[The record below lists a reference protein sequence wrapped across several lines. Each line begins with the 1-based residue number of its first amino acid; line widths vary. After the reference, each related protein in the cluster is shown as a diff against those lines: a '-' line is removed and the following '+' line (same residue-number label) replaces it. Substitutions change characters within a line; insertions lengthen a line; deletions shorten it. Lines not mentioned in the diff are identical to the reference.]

1 MLVLGADKLHSHR
14 SSDIPLRSLDSLGNE
29 IDILANRTA
38 LLVDSLSHNHQQT
51 LVDLLSRIYALI
63 LSADKSLL
71 DSTSFSASIEQLKHL
86 TKHSL
91 ATKELQSVSLQESMI
106 DSLDIADS
114 QNIIA
119 KYFNPSFESLHK
131 ALQYHEDGK
140 TKEAATSTAIAWI
153 CVFTG
158 CLLLYVPDQ
167 PLDPASTRM
176 VQQDRQRK
184 RKLELENKLEA
195 QVKFE
200 LASTGQTSNLRCQ
213 KLQQKLQ
220 ALGDEPHTREVTRP
234 PHSRLAAL
242 QAVFNGLLTSTLQK
256 LPSRDSLESFC
267 QGNST
272 QKSEIGLLR
281 SNIARHISRLS
292 DDNFRTYDDITN
304 PLIAMLRGLDVGL
317 ALLIY
322 AHGLAKM
329 PQEHHSL
336 DYNSV
341 PFLGMRP
348 DYPYGIGL
356 QPTSSLGLQ
365 SRLMYLRTAALVR
378 IVNSASGDP
387 IASLALDIYH
397 SFYMHWKQQ
406 LSESQKE
413 NATKSS
419 LYKYQKSDE
428 HQEESLAD
436 MKEIFTN
443 DENETLQPT
452 RGGCTNSD
460 PRMLSRSIAHIHREM
475 FKGTK
480 TVSQHIL
487 GMLKEAATRLGEVPE
502 NMAEAVCS
510 ALPIG
515 KLLPALILR
524 LGESREQ
531 LQNLSTSERTY
542 NFYTDANLIE
552 VQRLVTLL
560 HNVGRRFSDLKEAW
574 PEHATI
580 GDILRTC
587 NELLDTR
594 YTEPIAKLM
603 TKTEQLHS
611 YIHEWQV
618 VASRKYSAVTL
629 YEQLTSLLVSW
640 RRLELSTWARLL
652 DIEDEKCVIDVE
664 AWWFIAYEV
673 IIAAPLSIV
682 KLGEELGT
690 HVEKL
695 LDTLAEFL
703 RSTSTG
709 HFTLRMQMID
719 CFVGHVEMIEREV
732 QPMRLV
738 ANALR
743 NFLSFYRRF
752 QLPAQEAIQ
761 KGRLILEKE
770 MKEII
775 LMASWK
781 DTNINALRDSAKR
794 SHYKLF
800 KVIRKYRAILAQPVQ
815 MIFERD
821 PADIRD
827 KENPS
832 EDFHPETRTLAADPV
847 ALQICEKA
855 LPGWEAK
862 PARFKGPE
870 ATAIKVTQMAEI
882 PESSVNGA
890 TFLDTYTSILVDGI
904 KSLQR
909 ETPASVTNTNGNV
922 LKHLKARKRRLF
934 MDTLKDIRQMGF
946 NQNMDASAL
955 SRQASLSRIFTDTP
969 AIKNPISGV
978 EIQNAEAYFHRL
990 LDLIPRITASAR
1002 KHSEDLSH
1010 VEVARSISLLK
1021 SMLSV
1026 ILKQR
1031 DTLATSL
1038 TDHERL
1044 AETIDALDSLWVAGK
1059 GKLRRNSIDDTCKF
1073 RILVERLGWLPALL
1087 ETGCTLLEKH
1097 GSLGDIDNTKVIQG
1111 LTVWKQN
1118 TCNILNTHRSLAN
1131 LPEGLSSSLHDQ
1143 IHRQAKDTLERL
1155 RDDLNTWKSECPKTG
1170 FILNQIEPWTD
1181 VTFGGVSQ
1189 ANGNADL
1196 GLAALDKQITQN
1208 LDALLVS
1215 VQGVKTAMA
1224 DIPVS
1229 TKDAAWLI
1237 QSDKSLSKVLK
1248 CFRLGAV
1255 AQSLSEIMSN
1265 IQYVP
1270 IVDGE
1275 ELKVAVASMAMT
1287 LPILRQCCTSQQ
1299 QVLRQYAHLH
1309 RALCKLASVL
1319 AQSLADLV
1327 SQGFC
1332 SPPDSPSSDA
1342 GKTGKLEEG
1351 TGLGEG
1357 GGAEDISKDIQDD
1370 EDLSELAQD
1379 KTLNQDG
1386 DGLENEEDA
1395 VDMDHDELEG
1405 ELEDASGSEG
1415 EERASG
1421 DENGDDEIDEEVGS
1435 VDDLDA
1441 GAVDEKLWDGGE
1453 KELEN
1458 KRETSKG
1465 TGSTQN
1471 DEQSASKSENGDK
1484 EPQEGMADEEE
1495 DQNESEIGGAEEV
1508 VNGVAEEL
1516 DPQRQDKGPLD
1527 LPEEMDID
1535 LDCQSS
1541 SSGLRESELGTDLES
1556 DGEQSD
1562 ESPDAP
1568 EDFEGGDS
1576 SEMEDVP
1583 DLQRPSRA
1591 SDREDDR
1598 AARISDA
1605 SSPVDTEPE
1614 HDSPDQEP
1622 GLLGNQPD
1630 DAVTDLDHLTPSEAQ
1645 GGAQNLDQNDDNE
1658 PPGEASV
1665 EGTKGE
1671 KPSRSNDEDGETA
1684 TREGV
1689 LGQSERRTEESLG
1702 DDPTANEST
1711 GNDAFKMLGDALER
1725 WHRQQ
1730 QQIRNASSENAQPR
1744 AIGNE
1749 ETDHTFEHLKDE
1761 DAEADTQALGAATE
1775 EQAHALDQ
1783 RAMDTE
1789 MRESYDEFPP
1799 DELDPKTL
1807 GDKEDRED
1815 PMAPEA
1821 LSAGGNEQSR
1831 PGAFIGINQ
1840 TQEAQMQDLDIRDSL
1855 EEDEQMLQVDEAS
1868 STANPPP
1875 STTVSA
1881 RSPADARRL
1890 WSHFENLVHPLSL
1903 TLTEQL
1909 RLILT
1914 PTQATKMR
1922 GDFRTGKR
1930 LNIKR
1935 IIPYIASNY
1944 KRDKIWMRR
1953 SVPQKRNYQIMLAVD
1968 DSRSMGESGSG
1979 QLAFEALVLV
1989 SKTLSMLEVGE
2000 ICVVGF
2006 GEDVKVVHAFDDPF
2020 SSAAGI
2026 NILQQLGFQ
2035 QTRTNVRRLVAES
2048 ITLFREAKAKA
2059 PSSSSS
2065 SSTEL
2070 WQLLLIM
2077 SDGLCEDHDE
2087 IRRLVR
2093 QAQEEKIM
2101 IVFVIVDGVK
2111 GESIVDMSQA
2121 VFEDDGSGN
2130 GEQKLKIKRYLEGF
2144 PFIYYLVV
2152 GNVQELPG
2160 ALATAL
2166 RQWFSEVVGQGG

>member
-1 MLVLGADKLHSHR
+1 MLVLGANELHSHR
-14 SSDIPLRSLDSLGNE
+14 SSELPLRSLDSLGNE
-29 IDILANRTA
+29 IGILANRTA
-38 LLVDSLSHNHQQT
+38 LLVDSISHNHQQT
-51 LVDLLSRIYALI
+51 FVDLPSRIYALI
-63 LSADKSLL
+63 LSAHESLL

-86 TKHSL
+86 TKQSL
-91 ATKELQSVSLQESMI
+91 AFKELQSASLQESMI
-106 DSLDIADS
+106 DSLDRADF
-114 QNIIA
+114 QKIIA
-119 KYFNPSFESLHK
+119 NYFSPSLGSLHK
-131 ALQYHEDGK
+131 ALQYHEGGK
-140 TKEAATSTAIAWI
+140 IKEAATSTAIAWI
-153 CVFTG
+153 YVFAG

-167 PLDPASTRM
+167 PLDPASRRI
-176 VQQDRQRK
+176 VEQDRQRK
-184 RKLELENKLEA
+184 RKLELQNKLEA

-213 KLQQKLQ
+213 KLQHKLQ
-220 ALGDEPHTREVTRP
+220 ALEDKPHTREVTRP
-234 PHSRLAAL
+234 PQSRLAAL
-242 QAVFNGLLTSTLQK
+242 QAVFNGLLTSTLRK

-267 QGNST
+267 QENST
-272 QKSEIGLLR
+272 QKSEIELLR
-281 SNIARHISRLS
+281 SNIARHVSRLS
-292 DDNFRTYDDITN
+292 EDNFRTYDDITN

-317 ALLIY
+317 ALLMY

-336 DYNSV
+336 DYNYV

-348 DYPYGIGL
+348 DYPYSIDL
-356 QPTSSLGLQ
+356 QPASSQGLH

-378 IVNSASGDP
+378 TINSASGDR
-387 IASLALDIYH
+387 IASLAREIYH
-397 SFYMHWKQQ
+397 GFYMDWKQQ

-413 NATKSS
+413 IATKSS

-428 HQEESLAD
+428 SQEESLAD
-436 MKEIFTN
+436 IEEIFTN
-443 DENETLQPT
+443 AKNETLQPT
-452 RGGCTNSD
+452 RGGCINGD
-460 PRMLSRSIAHIHREM
+460 PRMLSRSIAQIHREM
-475 FKGTK
+475 FKGTR

-487 GMLKEAATRLGEVPE
+487 GMLKDAATGLGEVPE
-502 NMAEAVCS
+502 DMAEAVCS

-524 LGESREQ
+524 LGESHEQ
-531 LQNLSTSERTY
+531 LQNLSTTTY

-580 GDILRTC
+580 GDVLRTS

-603 TKTEQLHS
+603 TKTEQLHN

-618 VASRKYSAVTL
+618 VASRKYSAITL

-652 DIEDEKCVIDVE
+652 DIEDEKCVVDVE

-673 IIAAPLSIV
+673 IIAAPLSII
-682 KLGEELGT
+682 KSGQELGI
-690 HVEKL
+690 HVEQL

-703 RSTSTG
+703 RTTSIG
-709 HFTLRMQMID
+709 HFKLRMQMVD
-719 CFVGHVEMIEREV
+719 CFVGHVEMIEHEI

-738 ANALR
+738 AGALR

-752 QLPAQEAIQ
+752 QLPVHEAIQ
-761 KGRLILEKE
+761 NGRQVLEKE

-800 KVIRKYRAILAQPVQ
+800 KVIRKYRAILAHPVQ

-821 PADIRD
+821 LADVRE

-832 EDFHPETRTLAADPV
+832 KDFHPETKMLAADPV

-855 LPGWEAK
+855 LPGWDAK
-862 PARFKGPE
+862 PARFKGPQ
-870 ATAIKVTQMAEI
+870 ATAIRVTQMAEI
-882 PESSVNGA
+882 PESSVDGA
-890 TFLDTYTSILVDGI
+890 TFLDTYISILVDGV

-909 ETPASVTNTNGNV
+909 ETRASVTNTNGNV
-922 LKHLKARKRRLF
+922 LKHLKARKRRLLI
-934 MDTLKDIRQMGF
+934 DTLKDIRQMGF
-946 NQNMDASAL
+946 KQNMDASAL
-955 SRQASLSRIFTDTP
+955 SKQASLSRIFTDTP
-969 AIKNPISGV
+969 AIRNSISGV
-978 EIQNAEAYFHRL
+978 EIHTAEAYFHRL
-990 LDLIPRITASAR
+990 LDFIPRITASAR

-1010 VEVARSISLLK
+1010 AEVARSISLLE

-1031 DTLATSL
+1031 DTLANSL
-1038 TDHERL
+1038 TEHERL
-1044 AETIDALDSLWVAGK
+1044 AETIDALNSLWVAGK
-1059 GKLRRNSIDDTCKF
+1059 SQLRRDLIDDTCRF
-1073 RILVERLGWLPALL
+1073 RMVIERLRWLPALL

-1097 GSLGDIDNTKVIQG
+1097 GSLGGVDNTKVIQG

-1131 LPEGLSSSLHDQ
+1131 LPEGLRSSLHDQ
-1143 IHRQAKDTLERL
+1143 VHRQAEETLERL
-1155 RDDLNTWKSECPKTG
+1155 RGDLNTWKSECPKTE

-1181 VTFGGVSQ
+1181 VNFGGVSQ
-1189 ANGNADL
+1189 ANGNAALEL
-1196 GLAALDKQITQN
+1196 GALDKQITQN
-1208 LDALLVS
+1208 IDALLIS
-1215 VQGVKTAMA
+1215 VQAVKTATA
-1224 DIPVS
+1224 DIPIS
-1229 TKDAAWLI
+1229 TGDAAWLI
-1237 QSDKSLSKVLK
+1237 QSDKSLSRVLK
-1248 CFRLGAV
+1248 CFRLAAV
-1255 AQSLSEIMSN
+1255 AQSFNEIMGR
-1265 IQYVP
+1265 IQYIP
-1270 IVDGE
+1270 IVNGG
-1275 ELKVAVASMAMT
+1275 ELKAAAASMAMT

-1309 RALCKLASVL
+1309 RALCKLASLL
-1319 AQSLADLV
+1319 AQSLADLI
-1327 SQGFC
+1327 SRGFC
-1332 SPPDSPSSDA
+1332 SAPDSPPSDA
-1342 GKTGKLEEG
+1342 GKTGILEEG

-1357 GGAEDISKDIQDD
+1357 EGAEDISKDIQDD
-1370 EDLSELAQD
+1370 EDLSELAQN
-1379 KTLNQDG
+1379 KTRNQDG
-1386 DGLENEEDA
+1386 DELENEKDA
-1395 VDMDHDELEG
+1395 VDMDNDELEG
-1405 ELEDASGSEG
+1405 ELGDVSGSEG

-1421 DENGDDEIDEEVGS
+1421 DENGNDEIDDEVGN

-1441 GAVDEKLWDGGE
+1441 GAVDEKLWDGSE

-1465 TGSTQN
+1465 TGTTQN

-1484 EPQEGMADEEE
+1484 EPEEGMADEEGN
-1495 DQNESEIGGAEEV
+1495 QNESEIGGAEDV
-1508 VNGVAEEL
+1508 VNGEAKKL

-1527 LPEEMDID
+1527 LPEEMDIN
-1535 LDCQSS
+1535 LDGQST
-1541 SSGLRESELGTDLES
+1541 SSGLRESEVGTDLES
-1556 DGEQSD
+1556 DGEQND
-1562 ESPDAP
+1562 KGLDAP
-1568 EDFEGGDS
+1568 EDSEDGDN
-1576 SEMEDVP
+1576 SEMEDAP
-1583 DLQRPSRA
+1583 DLQRPSKA
-1591 SDREDDR
+1591 SNREDDH
-1598 AARISDA
+1598 AAGIKDA

-1614 HDSPDQEP
+1614 NDSPDQDA
-1622 GLLGNQPD
+1622 GLLRNLLD
-1630 DAVTDLDHLTPSEAQ
+1630 DAVTDVDHQASSEAQ
-1645 GGAQNLDQNDDNE
+1645 AGAQNLDQNDNNE
-1658 PPGEASV
+1658 PPGEAGV
-1665 EGTKGE
+1665 EGSKGG
-1671 KPSRSNDEDGETA
+1671 KPKRSNEEDGETA

-1689 LGQSERRTEESLG
+1689 LGQSERKEEESLG
-1702 DDPTANEST
+1702 DDPAVNEST
-1711 GNDAFKMLGDALER
+1711 KNDPFQMLGDALER

-1730 QQIRNASSENAQPR
+1730 QQIRNPSSENSQPR
-1744 AIGNE
+1744 ATEHE
-1749 ETDHTFEHLKDE
+1749 ETDHIFEHLKDE

-1775 EQAHALDQ
+1775 EQARALDQ

-1789 MRESYDEFPP
+1789 MRESYNEFPA
-1799 DELDPKTL
+1799 DELDPETL

-1821 LSAGGNEQSR
+1821 LPAAGSEQSR
-1831 PGAFIGINQ
+1831 PGASIGINE
-1840 TQEAQMQDLDIRDSL
+1840 TKEAQMQDLDIRDSL

-1868 STANPPP
+1868 STAIPPP
-1875 STTVSA
+1875 STLST

-1953 SVPQKRNYQIMLAVD
+1953 SVPQKRNYQVMLAVD

-1989 SKTLSMLEVGE
+1989 SKSLSMLEVGE

-2006 GEDVKVVHAFDDPF
+2006 GDDVRVVHAFDEPF

-2035 QTRTNVRRLVAES
+2035 QTRTNVRKLVAES

-2059 PSSSSS
+2059 PSSSS

-2111 GESIVDMSQA
+2111 GESIVNMSQA
-2121 VFEDDGSGN
+2121 VFEDDESGN
-2130 GEQKLKIKRYLEGF
+2130 GGQKLKIKRYLEGF
-2144 PFIYYLVV
+2144 PFMYYLVV

-2160 ALATAL
+2160 VLATAL

>member
-1 MLVLGADKLHSHR
+1 M
-14 SSDIPLRSLDSLGNE
+14 
-29 IDILANRTA
+29 
-38 LLVDSLSHNHQQT
+38 
-51 LVDLLSRIYALI
+51 
-63 LSADKSLL
+63 
-71 DSTSFSASIEQLKHL
+71 

-91 ATKELQSVSLQESMI
+91 AIKELKSVSLQDSMM
-106 DSLDIADS
+106 DSLDIADF
-114 QNIIA
+114 QKIIA
-119 KYFNPSFESLHK
+119 KYFNPSLEILHK
-131 ALQYHEDGK
+131 ALQYHEGVK

-153 CVFTG
+153 YVFTG

-167 PLDPASTRM
+167 PFDPASRRM
-176 VQQDRQRK
+176 VEQDRQRK
-184 RKLELENKLEA
+184 RKLELQNKLEA

-200 LASTGQTSNLRCQ
+200 LASTGRASNLRCQ

-220 ALGDEPHTREVTRP
+220 ALGDEPRTQEVTRP
-234 PHSRLAAL
+234 PQTRLAAL
-242 QAVFNGLLTSTLQK
+242 QAVFNGLLTSTLRK
-256 LPSRDSLESFC
+256 LTSPDSLESLC

-272 QKSEIGLLR
+272 QKSEIELLR

-292 DDNFRTYDDITN
+292 DDEFRTYEDITN
-304 PLIAMLRGLDVGL
+304 PLIAMLRGLEVGL
-317 ALLIY
+317 ALLMY

-336 DYNSV
+336 DYSSV

-348 DYPYGIGL
+348 DYPYSIGL
-356 QPTSSLGLQ
+356 QPVSSQGLQ

-378 IVNSASGDP
+378 TVNSASGDR
-387 IASLALDIYH
+387 ISSLALEIYH
-397 SFYMHWKQQ
+397 GFYMDWKQQ

-428 HQEESLAD
+428 HQEESSAD

-443 DENETLQPT
+443 DENETLQSA
-452 RGGCTNSD
+452 RGDCTNSD
-460 PRMLSRSIAHIHREM
+460 PRMLSRSIAQIHRGM

-487 GMLKEAATRLGEVPE
+487 GMLKDAATRLGEVPE
-502 NMAEAVCS
+502 DMAEAVCS

-531 LQNLSTSERTY
+531 LRNLSTSGRTY
-542 NFYTDANLIE
+542 NFYADANLIE

-560 HNVGRRFSDLKEAW
+560 HNIGRRFSDLKEAW

-580 GDILRTC
+580 GDVLRTS

-603 TKTEQLHS
+603 TKTEQLHD

-618 VASRKYSAVTL
+618 VASRKYSAISL

-652 DIEDEKCVIDVE
+652 DIEDEKCILDVE

-673 IIAAPLSIV
+673 IIAAPLSIIES
-682 KLGEELGT
+682 GQELGT

-703 RSTSTG
+703 RTTSTG

-719 CFVGHVEMIEREV
+719 CFVGHVEMIEREI

-752 QLPAQEAIQ
+752 QLPTHEAIQ
-761 KGRLILEKE
+761 NGRQVLEKE
-770 MKEII
+770 MREII

-821 PADIRD
+821 LADIRE
-827 KENPS
+827 KEDPS
-832 EDFHPETRTLAADPV
+832 EGFHPETRMLAADPV

-870 ATAIKVTQMAEI
+870 ATAIKVTQMTEI
-882 PESSVNGA
+882 PESSMDGA

-909 ETPASVTNTNGNV
+909 ETPASVTNTKGKV

-934 MDTLKDIRQMGF
+934 IDTVKDIRQMGF
-946 NQNMDASAL
+946 KQNMDASAL

-969 AIKNPISGV
+969 AISNPVFGV
-978 EIQNAEAYFHRL
+978 EIQTAEAYFYRL
-990 LDLIPRITASAR
+990 LDFIPRVTASAR

-1010 VEVARSISLLK
+1010 AEVARSISLLE
-1021 SMLSV
+1021 SMLHV

-1031 DTLATSL
+1031 DTLATSV
-1038 TDHERL
+1038 TEQERL

-1059 GKLRRNSIDDTCKF
+1059 SRLRRRSAGDTCRF
-1073 RILVERLGWLPALL
+1073 RMVIERLGWLPGLL

-1097 GSLGDIDNTKVIQG
+1097 GSLGDIDDTKVIQG

-1143 IHRQAKDTLERL
+1143 IYRQAEDTLQRL
-1155 RDDLNTWKSECPKTG
+1155 GDDLNTWKSECPKTE

-1181 VTFGGVSQ
+1181 VTFGSVSQ
-1189 ANGNADL
+1189 ANGNATL
-1196 GLAALDKQITQN
+1196 ELAALDKQITQN
-1208 LDALLVS
+1208 LDALLIS
-1215 VQGVKTAMA
+1215 VQGVKTATA

-1237 QSDKSLSKVLK
+1237 QSDKSFSKVLK
-1248 CFRLGAV
+1248 CFRLAAV
-1255 AQSLSEIMSN
+1255 AQSFDQIMSSL
-1265 IQYVP
+1265 QYIP
-1270 IVDGE
+1270 IVDGG
-1275 ELKVAVASMAMT
+1275 ELKAAAASMAMT

-1309 RALCKLASVL
+1309 RALCKLAFVL

-1327 SQGFC
+1327 SRGFC
-1332 SPPDSPSSDA
+1332 NPPDSASSDA

-1357 GGAEDISKDIQDD
+1357 EGAEDISKDIRD
-1370 EDLSELAQD
+1370 EQDLSELAQD
-1379 KTLNQDG
+1379 KTRNQDG
-1386 DGLENEEDA
+1386 DGPENEEDA
-1395 VDMDHDELEG
+1395 VDMDNDELEG
-1405 ELEDASGSEG
+1405 ELGDAPGSEG

-1421 DENGDDEIDEEVGS
+1421 DENGNDEIDEEVGS

-1453 KELEN
+1453 KQLEN

-1465 TGSTQN
+1465 TGRTQN
-1471 DEQSASKSENGDK
+1471 YEQAASKSENGDR
-1484 EPQEGMADEEE
+1484 EPDEGMADEEE
-1495 DQNESEIGGAEEV
+1495 NQNESEIGEAEDV
-1508 VNGVAEEL
+1508 VNGKAEKL

-1527 LPEEMDID
+1527 LLEEIDID
-1535 LDCQSS
+1535 LDNQSTW
-1541 SSGLRESELGTDLES
+1541 SGLRESEVGTDLES
-1556 DGEQSD
+1556 DGEQSGKGL
-1562 ESPDAP
+1562 DAP
-1568 EDFEGGDS
+1568 DHSEDRDN
-1576 SEMEDVP
+1576 SEIEDVP
-1583 DLQRPSRA
+1583 DLQRPSKT
-1591 SDREDDR
+1591 SDREDDH
-1598 AARISDA
+1598 AAGISDT

-1614 HDSPDQEP
+1614 NDSPDQDA
-1622 GLLGNQPD
+1622 GLLRNLLD
-1630 DAVTDLDHLTPSEAQ
+1630 DAVTDFDHQASSEAPA
-1645 GGAQNLDQNDDNE
+1645 GAQNLDQNDDNE
-1658 PPGEASV
+1658 PPGEAGV
-1665 EGTKGE
+1665 EGNKGG
-1671 KPSRSNDEDGETA
+1671 KLNRSNEVDKGTA

-1689 LGQSERRTEESLG
+1689 LGQSERRMEESLG
-1702 DDPTANEST
+1702 DDPAVNEST
-1711 GNDAFKMLGDALER
+1711 GNDPFQRLGDALER

-1730 QQIRNASSENAQPR
+1730 QQIRNASSENAQQK
-1744 AIGNE
+1744 AIENE
-1749 ETDHTFEHLKDE
+1749 ETDHMFEHLKDE

-1789 MRESYDEFPP
+1789 MRESYDEFLP
-1799 DELDPKTL
+1799 DDLNPETL

-1821 LSAGGNEQSR
+1821 LSAGGDEQPR
-1831 PGAFIGINQ
+1831 PGAFIGIYQ

-1855 EEDEQMLQVDEAS
+1855 EEDEQMLQVDETP
-1868 STANPPP
+1868 STAYPPP
-1875 STTVSA
+1875 SPTVSA
-1881 RSPADARRL
+1881 RSPVDARRL
-1890 WSHFENLVHPLSL
+1890 WSHFENLVQPLSL

-1989 SKTLSMLEVGE
+1989 SKSLSMLEVGE

-2006 GEDVKVVHAFDDPF
+2006 GDDVKVVHAFDEPF

-2035 QTRTNVRRLVAES
+2035 QTRTNVRKLVAES

-2059 PSSSSS
+2059 PSSSS

-2093 QAQEEKIM
+2093 QAQEERIM

-2111 GESIVDMSQA
+2111 GESIVNMSQA
-2121 VFEDDGSGN
+2121 VFEDDESGSG
-2130 GEQKLKIKRYLEGF
+2130 GQKLKIKRYLEGF
-2144 PFIYYLVV
+2144 PFMYYLVV

-2160 ALATAL
+2160 VLATAL
-2166 RQWFSEVVGQGG
+2166 RQWFSEVLGQGA